1 MNITPLI
8 DVTFLLII
16 FFMLVN
22 NIIGEEL
29 VEMVIPE
36 PQTPRTRAMTRDN
49 RIVVNVVPAE
59 GSLTSRTAAPLLFAG
74 EAQSIK
80 VGIDTFAIDDLDS
93 VVASLQEARAER
105 PDLEVV
111 LRADAALYYEEV
123 QPVMTALTRAGIGTV
138 HLAATLE
145 EEGAD

>member
-1 MNITPLI
+1 MAVRL
-8 DVTFLLII
+8 
-16 FFMLVN
+16 
-22 NIIGEEL
+22 
-29 VEMVIPE
+29 
-36 PQTPRTRAMTRDN
+36 
-49 RIVVNVVPAE
+49 
-59 GSLTSRTAAPLLFAG
+59 AAA
-74 EAQSIK
+74 
-80 VGIDTFAIDDLDS
+80 DS